1 MKTTVLLLLAALH
14 PAASALSQETGAVES
29 HRNLPYA
36 GNDNPRQKLDLYLPK
51 ERNGKPLPVLVCI
64 HGGGWKV
71 GGKGNGEAVA
81 AFVASGW
88 YAGVSIGHRLT
99 DEASWPA
106 QIHDCKAAIRWIHAN
121 AAKHGLD
128 AKRIGVFG
136 TSAGGHLVA
145 MLGTT
150 IGNKELEGDLGP
162 HVGSSSAVTCVVDF
176 FGPTELLTM
185 GGWHDNPGSP
195 EAMLVGGTLQERK
208 DVANQASP
216 INHVSPDDV
225 PFLILHG
232 SADKTVPIAQSA
244 KFHAAL
250 QKAGVES
257 AFFEMPGGG
266 HGAPFRSGKF
276 DDKVRAF
283 FDRHLWSRKAG
294 GK

>member
-51 ERNGKPLPVLVCI
+51 ERNGKPLPVLVFI

-71 GGKGNGEAVA
+71 GGKGNGEAVT
-81 AFVASGW
+81 AFVAGGQ
-88 YAGVSIGHRLT
+88 YGGVSIGYRLT

-121 AAKHGLD
+121 AARHGLD
-128 AKRIGVFG
+128 ARRIGVFG

-195 EAMLVGGTLQERK
+195 EAMLVGGTLQETKGCRQPGLAHQSCFAGRRALL
-208 DVANQASP
+208 DPPRHGGQNGADCAVRE
-216 INHVSPDDV
+216 VSRR
-225 PFLILHG
+225 
-232 SADKTVPIAQSA
+232 SA
-244 KFHAAL
+244 K
-250 QKAGVES
+250 G
-257 AFFEMPGGG
+257 
-266 HGAPFRSGKF
+266 RSG
-276 DDKVRAF
+276 VG
-283 FDRHLWSRKAG
+283 LL
-294 GK
+294 